1 VPDGAVVVL
10 FTPVISLPP
19 DEFADLRREQ
29 KSKPA
34 NMKRI
39 LSLIFFCCGVWI
51 SASAQTAV
59 MSGRVTDKMTGEPL
73 PGASIELSLKGGSSK
88 AKIHLLT
95 GLDGSFVVRHIPVA
109 GHYEVSVKYVGFER
123 YSEEADLADGQ
134 GKTMMVLLGP
144 VKSELT
150 AVSVLAGAR
159 GTEHSSQLADR
170 RADIL
175 QNSLSARAIE
185 VSPDL
190 SVANTAQR
198 ISGVTMERSSNGE
211 GQYIIV
217 RGMEKR
223 YIFTLVNGIK
233 IPSPDNKN
241 RYVPLDIF
249 PADLLERLEISK
261 TLTPNMEGDAI
272 GGAVNMVMKDAPAKF
287 SVSANAAAGYG
298 SKFAHE
304 DFARF
309 DNGPS
314 LSQSPRVLHSES
326 YLATPADFPNSA
338 FGHSLKHNPIDEVFG
353 LSLGGRTLKN
363 RLGIMVAGSFLNNY
377 RDVSSTLFQLPD
389 QLVEGGYQL
398 ASVDKRRLSVRQ
410 QRTGAHVKLDYRLDN
425 KNKLSFYGGYMNLMR
440 EEYRSVSDTSLEL
453 ARTTPGYG
461 RITSSYRTLHETQ
474 QIANI
479 TLKGE
484 HMLASNF
491 SMDWT
496 AAYSKATL
504 NRPDEANFSVNGSYL
519 TTAPTPEPTNIQGA
533 SREFTHSSDEDKSG
547 YLNFSYRSTI
557 ATAKADWTVGG
568 MYRDKHRVSQ
578 YDKYNLIPQPDVIYH
593 GTMDGHAFAVDDPEG
608 TSEDPLNY
616 AANEKVAA
624 GYGMVKVEAGAWLLT
639 GGARYEHSSLD
650 WLSAVPPT
658 KAGKTGD
665 ITYYDVL
672 PSGNIKYSFNRKS
685 ALRLSYYSAISRPNF
700 FEVIPYQLLNPETGY
715 IEAGNPHLK
724 RTTAD
729 NFDLRYE
736 YYPKGLDQLVVGA
749 FYKRLKNPIEYTVTN
764 QPDPLSGDPPSNN
777 TFFVPQNFG
786 NASNY
791 GAELD
796 LTKYWRW
803 LGVRLNYTFTE
814 SSITTTK
821 QRGTQTVNQTRPLQG
836 QSRHVGNF
844 SLLFKDD
851 NKLGLN
857 AQLAFGYTSERIN
870 TVSSFYNYDI
880 WQKAFTQLDFSLEK
894 RIMHRWYIY
903 GKINN
908 LLNTPFELEVHQPY
922 QPPTGVPNYYPP
934 FQTVGKD
941 LLMRKDT
948 YGVNYLLGVKFK
960 L

>member
-1 VPDGAVVVL
+1 
-10 FTPVISLPP
+10 
-19 DEFADLRREQ
+19 
-29 KSKPA
+29 
-34 NMKRI
+34 MKRI
-39 LSLIFFCCGVWI
+39 FLLIVLWCGVWI
-51 SASAQTAV
+51 TASAQTAAL
-59 MSGRVTDKMTGEPL
+59 SGRVTDKMTGEPL
-73 PGASIELSLKGGSSK
+73 PGASVELSLKGGSSK
-88 AKIHLLT
+88 VKVHLLT
-95 GLDGSFVVRHIPVA
+95 GLDGSFVVRHITVT
-109 GHYEVSVKYVGFER
+109 GHYEVSVKYVGFDR
-123 YSEEADLADGQ
+123 YSEEVDLGGGS
-134 GKTMMVLLGP
+134 GKAMTVVLEP
-144 VKSELT
+144 AKSELT
-150 AVSVLAGAR
+150 AVSVSAGSR
-159 GTEHSSQLADR
+159 GSERSSQLADR

-198 ISGVTMERSSNGE
+198 ISGVTLERSSNGE

-223 YIFTLVNGIK
+223 YIYTLVNGIK

-249 PADLLERLEISK
+249 PADLLERLEITK

-272 GGAVNMVMKDAPAKF
+272 GGSVNMVMKDAPSKF
-287 SVSANAAAGYG
+287 SVSASAAAGYG

-304 DFARF
+304 DFAKF
-309 DNGPS
+309 NNGPS
-314 LSQSPRVLHSES
+314 LNQSPSVLHSGS
-326 YLATPADFPNSA
+326 YIATPADFPNSA
-338 FGHSLKHNPIDEVFG
+338 FNHSFRHDPIDEVFG
-353 LSLGGRTLKN
+353 LSLGGRTLGNK
-363 RLGIMVAGSFLNNY
+363 LGIMVAGSFQNNY
-377 RDVSSTLFQLPD
+377 RNVSSTLFQLPD
-389 QLVEGGYQL
+389 QLSDGGYQL
-398 ASVDKRRLSVRQ
+398 ASVDKRHLSVQQ
-410 QRTGAHVKLDYRLDN
+410 QRTGAHLRLDYRLDSR
-425 KNKLSFYGGYMNLMR
+425 NKLSLYGGYMNLMR
-440 EEYRSVSDTSLEL
+440 QEFRSVSDTSLEL
-453 ARTTPGYG
+453 ARVVPGYG
-461 RITSSYRTLHETQ
+461 RITNSYRSLHETQ
-474 QIANI
+474 QIANF

-484 HMLASNF
+484 HTLAPGF
-491 SMDWT
+491 FMDWT
-496 AAYSKATL
+496 AVYSKATL

-519 TTAPTPEPTNIQGA
+519 NTQPSPEPTNIQGA
-533 SREFTHSSDEDKSG
+533 SREFTHSTDEDKSG
-547 YLNFSYRSTI
+547 YLNFTYRSTI
-557 ATAKADWTVGG
+557 ARAKVDWSAGG
-568 MYRDKHRVSQ
+568 MYRDKHRISR
-578 YDKYNLIPQPDVIYH
+578 YDNYSLTPLPDVIYN
-593 GTMDGHAFAVDDPEG
+593 GTMDGHTFSVTDPQG

-616 AANEKVAA
+616 TANEKVGAA
-624 GYGMVKVEAGAWLLT
+624 YGMVRIEAGAWLLT
-639 GGARYEHSSLD
+639 GGARYEHTSLD
-650 WLSAVPPT
+650 WVSAVPGT

-665 ITYYDVL
+665 INYYDVL
-672 PSGNIKYSFNRKS
+672 PSGNIKYSFTRKS

-700 FEVIPYQLLNPETGY
+700 YEVIPYTRLNPETGL

-749 FYKRLKNPIEYTVTN
+749 FYKRLKNPIEYTITN

-803 LGVRLNYTFTE
+803 LGVRMNYTFTE
-814 SSITTTK
+814 SSITTPK
-821 QRGTQTVNQTRPLQG
+821 QHGTGTVNQTRPLQG
-836 QSRHVGNF
+836 QSKHVGNF

-857 AQLAFGYTSERIN
+857 AQLAFGYTSARIN
-870 TVSSFYNYDI
+870 TVSGYYNYDI
-880 WQKAFTQLDFSLEK
+880 WQKAFSQLDFSLEK
-894 RIMHRWYIY
+894 RITHRWYVY

-908 LLNTPFELEVHQPY
+908 LLNTPYQLEVHQPY
-922 QPPTGVPNYYPP
+922 TPPTGVPNYYPP
-934 FQTVGKD
+934 FQTVGKN